1 MYRILHHQSPS
12 LLLLQSRLMSSLDFQ
27 AVGVVWAGQRR
38 AQRQKRIDNKLKV
51 GRINGFL
58 IIYLQRVR
66 RVWHLTVEYDQD
78 NLFGGYDNKAIY

>member
-38 AQRQKRIDNKLKV
+38 AQRQKRIDKKLKV

-58 IIYLQRVR
+58 IIYLLRAPCMAP
-66 RVWHLTVEYDQD
+66 TVEYDQD